1 MIKVAILDDFH
12 SEKLIK
18 NTAISLSYE
27 NNFSIHTS
35 SLQEFKE
42 TEEYDIYFINPDI
55 KEGMGMIMI
64 ENIRKNYPLCEIIII
79 NQDYMYISFT
89 SSVKGAGYLVKPL
102 SSAKVRTVFKCALEK
117 VQQKTTILQL
127 NQKKKKIPINDL
139 LYINIE
145 NRCPCYHL
153 KENQLLF
160 GSTIRG
166 RFEEATRYLM
176 NKPELLRASAGL
188 IVNIDNIE
196 ELSKE
201 KIVFSNKEE
210 LYLPR
215 GSYERIYPVW
225 EYYFNREEEIF

>member
-1 MIKVAILDDFH
+1 MVKITVLDDYH
-12 SEKLIK
+12 SRFQIK
-18 NTAISLSYE
+18 KVISSNLDYNSSIHLEDFKE
-27 NNFSIHTS
+27 NNY
-35 SLQEFKE
+35 
-42 TEEYDIYFINPDI
+42 YDIYFINPDI
-55 KEGMGMIMI
+55 ILNDESGMDIA
-64 ENIRKNYPLCEIIII
+64 ERIRQNYPQSEIIII
-79 NQDYMYISFT
+79 GQDHLYLSFAN
-89 SSVKGAGYLVKPL
+89 SIKVSGYLIKPL
-102 SSAKVRTVFKCALEK
+102 RNIKIKTALKAAIEK
-117 VQQKTTILQL
+117 VTQKTTILQL

-139 LYINIE
+139 LYVNIE
-145 NRCPCYHL
+145 RRCPCYHL

-166 RFEEATRYLM
+166 KFEEATRYLM
-176 NKPELLRASAGL
+176 NKPELLRAGPSL

-201 KIVFSNKEE
+201 KIIFSNKEE